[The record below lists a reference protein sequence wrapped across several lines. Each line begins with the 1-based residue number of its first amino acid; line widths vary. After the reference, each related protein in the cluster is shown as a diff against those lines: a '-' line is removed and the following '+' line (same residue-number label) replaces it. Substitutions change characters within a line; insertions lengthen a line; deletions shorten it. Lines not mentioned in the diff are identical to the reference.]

1 MQPWGSSPIGDQLD
15 PFLYLEEMGKSWFL
29 HRCALIEHAQS
40 NAIAAAAAHDAH
52 HGNAKKSG
60 TTSSGMISALFSKR
74 ASGSTLTID
83 PRKRT
88 AGGVLSPTTD
98 ITTTNVSGA
107 AAGSSGP
114 VLGVGGGVISE
125 SAQAML
131 ATAAQVLCSSTRTTS
146 HFLNLL
152 TNLHDLAMRSP

>member
-1 MQPWGSSPIGDQLD
+1 MILQPWGSSPIGDQLD

-29 HRCALIEHAQS
+29 HRCALIENAQS

-52 HGNAKKSG
+52 HGSAKKTG
-60 TTSSGMISALFSKR
+60 NTSSGMISALFSKR
-74 ASGSTLTID
+74 SSGTAITID

-98 ITTTNVSGA
+98 ITTTNTSGA
-107 AAGSSGP
+107 MTGSSGP

-125 SAQAML
+125 SAQALL
-131 ATAAQVLCSSTRTTS
+131 ATAAQVRYYDVQHSSPQTICTS
-146 HFLNLL
+146 
-152 TNLHDLAMRSP
+152 S